1 MFNSKS
7 ILVILSLIIA
17 IILYE
22 RCKGCFYVEKVY
34 PEERMEIDP
43 EFSAFFYS
51 LIRSDSFSFINE
63 IGERKLF
70 VINNVDSIIS
80 NTKGSFIN
88 ERPYKTL
95 IMNFSQYGKDTVHLY
110 RSNDAFVNIYP
121 DNGINS
127 LCIKFNNFY
136 FIKDSV
142 LPQTIEDTLLFNG
155 QIISN
160 YYLLKTSLNLKHR
173 DDVEFLYI
181 SIPRG
186 IFAFTTLSGEFWMRE
201 L

>member
-1 MFNSKS
+1 MVVFC
-7 ILVILSLIIA
+7 LVII

-22 RCKGCFYVEKVY
+22 RCRGCFHIEKVY
-34 PEERMEIDP
+34 PDESLEITP

-51 LIRSDSFSFINE
+51 LIRRDTFSFING

-70 VINNVDSIIS
+70 VVNKVDSIIS

-88 ERPYKTL
+88 ERPYKIL
-95 IMNFSQYGKDTVHLY
+95 IMNFKEFGKDTVHL
-110 RSNDAFVNIYP
+110 RRTNEVFVNKYP

-142 LPQTIEDTLLFNG
+142 LPQVSRDTILLNG
-155 QIISN
+155 QVINN
-160 YYLLKTSLNLKHR
+160 YYLLETSLRLDNG

-181 SIPRG
+181 SIPEG
-186 IFAFTTLSGEFWMRE
+186 IIGFTTLSGEVWIRE
-201 L
+201 IN